1 MFIPNLVHKITP
13 SLKFKIKL
21 NNMSK
26 FVNVNDERS
35 TPNANFN
42 ATFISTHIALPC
54 IQSVFAPLVI
64 SNLNENMI
72 EIMNSNLN
80 EKHLYEIKML
90 KKFNEYNRD
99 ADVA

>member
-1 MFIPNLVHKITP
+1 
-13 SLKFKIKL
+13 
-21 NNMSK
+21 MSK

-54 IQSVFAPLVI
+54 IQSVSAPLSI

-80 EKHLYEIKML
+80 EKHLYEIIML

>member
-1 MFIPNLVHKITP
+1 
-13 SLKFKIKL
+13 
-21 NNMSK
+21 MSK

-35 TPNANFN
+35 TPNAKFN

-54 IQSVFAPLVI
+54 IQSVSAPLVI
-64 SNLNENMI
+64 FNLNENMI

-99 ADVA
+99 ADVANFQPELSEIRYGRKYLRY